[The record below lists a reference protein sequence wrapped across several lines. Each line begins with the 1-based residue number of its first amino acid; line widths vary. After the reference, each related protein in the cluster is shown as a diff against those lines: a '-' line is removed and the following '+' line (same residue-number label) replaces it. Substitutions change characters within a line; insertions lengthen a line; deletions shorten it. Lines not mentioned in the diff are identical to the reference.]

1 MPLTFGLTDTQ
12 IKRRKLADR
21 RQKDKNKSIVDDLI
35 NKIQNNTE
43 NDGWL
48 PISVQYIQKKYNI
61 IDNVRIVYI
70 NNSIKRYPN
79 IISSITPK
87 EKCTCYKY
95 VDVKRKKD
103 LLFQSFKSK
112 YDNLEAKDIELLN
125 KIYINDNIDV
135 GYINDILI
143 CYQYLKKAKADKNWV
158 NINMMTFIN
167 RKMIPVDDFLFALN
181 SLYEHKLFAY
191 KRINDKE
198 TCFHLTISDNFD
210 DMQND
215 NNNDATI
222 INSINNIANN
232 SNNDIA
238 SIPLEDKFISLKNQI
253 NTFFN
258 EYKEVLQD
266 SIQKEQAENTKS
278 YSVLVKLQN
287 ENEQLSQQIKN
298 LKKQYIEQQKRLEFI
313 KEYNYKFQ
321 KNTFELLEDMIGQS
335 INLISDFAKN
345 PRYTFSDQNKVNR
358 FKGNLVQ
365 TISETVSEIKKY
377 NPESKY
383 PEQKEIK

>member
-21 RQKDKNKSIVDDLI
+21 RQKDKNQSIIDDLI

-48 PISVQYIQKKYNI
+48 PISVQYIQKEYDI
-61 IDNVRIVYI
+61 IDNIRIIYI
-70 NNSIKRYPN
+70 NNSIKRHPN
-79 IISSITPK
+79 IIGSITPK

-95 VDVKRKKD
+95 INTEEKKD
-103 LLFQSFKSK
+103 LLFKSFKSK
-112 YDNLEAKDIELLN
+112 YDNLEAEDIELLN
-125 KIYINDNIDV
+125 KTYANDDIDV
-135 GYINDILI
+135 KYINDILI
-143 CYQYLKKAKADKNWV
+143 CYQYCKKAKADKNWI

-191 KRINDKE
+191 KRNNDKE
-198 TCFHLTISDNFD
+198 TCFHLTTPDNFD
-210 DMQND
+210 AIQND
-215 NNNDATI
+215 NNNNIAI
-222 INSINNIANN
+222 ANPINNIANN
-232 SNNDIA
+232 SNDDVA

-258 EYKEVLQD
+258 EYKEALQN
-266 SIQKEQAENTKS
+266 SIQKEQVENTKS
-278 YSVLVKLQN
+278 YTVLVKLQN
-287 ENEQLSQQIKN
+287 ENEQLSQQIKQ
-298 LKKQYIEQQKRLEFI
+298 LKKQYAEQQKRLESI

-335 INLISDFAKN
+335 INLISEFAKN

-365 TISETVSEIKKY
+365 TISETVSEIKRY

>member
-48 PISVQYIQKKYNI
+48 PISIQYIQKEYSI
-61 IDNVRIVYI
+61 IDNIRIVYI
-70 NNSIKRYPN
+70 NNSIKRHPN
-79 IISSITPK
+79 IIGSITPK

-95 VDVKRKKD
+95 VDIEKKKD

-125 KIYINDNIDV
+125 KTYINDNIDV
-135 GYINDILI
+135 SYINDILT
-143 CYQYLKKAKADKNWV
+143 CYQYLKKAKADKNWA

-167 RKMIPVDDFLFALN
+167 RKMIPINDFLFALN

-198 TCFHLTISDNFD
+198 TCFHLTTPNNFD
-210 DMQND
+210 IIQND
-215 NNNDATI
+215 NNDNVTI
-222 INSINNIANN
+222 VNSTNNIVNN
-232 SNNDIA
+232 KNNDMT
-238 SIPLEDKFISLKNQI
+238 SISLEDKFILLRNQI

-258 EYKEVLQD
+258 EYKEALQG
-266 SIQKEQAENTKS
+266 SIQKEQTENTKS
-278 YSVLVKLQN
+278 YAVLVKLQN
-287 ENEQLSQQIKN
+287 ENEQLSQQIQN
-298 LKKQYIEQQKRLEFI
+298 LKKQYAEQQKRLESI

-321 KNTFELLEDMIGQS
+321 KNTFGLLEDMIGQS
-335 INLISDFAKN
+335 INLISEFAKN

-358 FKGNLVQ
+358 FKGSLVQ
-365 TISETVSEIKKY
+365 TISETVSEIKRY

-383 PEQKEIK
+383 PEQEIK